1 MAFVFNFDTNVS
13 KDDIKEIFKRFDK
26 DSGKPLKKGDKGGLD
41 SGEFEE
47 MMLSFASEKAQE

>member
-26 DSGKPLKKGDKGGLD
+26 DSSKSLEDGEKGGLD

-47 MMLSFASEKAQE
+47 MILSFASEKAQE

>member
-26 DSGKPLKKGDKGGLD
+26 DSSKSLEDGEKGGLD

-47 MMLSFASEKAQE
+47 MILSFASEKAKE